1 MTDIALTVQSGPTV
15 ELTAD
20 APGAVTVTVSS
31 GGGVSTHAGLPD
43 LATSGHPVSVITGA
57 LSAATAATTYQPL
70 DSDLT
75 AIAALSTTSYGRALL
90 ALADA
95 AAGRTALGLGGAAT
109 LAVGTTAGTVAA
121 GDDSRIT
128 GAVAKSLVDAAGDLI
143 YATAA
148 DTVARLPLG
157 TASQVLTVNSGA
169 TAPEWAAASGGAAG
183 GGPTFASG
191 WYAGWSGAPAT
202 IGSTEDRAH
211 YVPIPVPRS
220 LTIDRIGI
228 EVTSSATG
236 SPTVRLGVYADANGV
251 PGALILDAGTVD
263 ASTTG
268 FKEITI
274 SQALTAGLVW
284 LACAQQGGTST
295 GVLRGMTGS
304 THVGIP
310 AGFSQYAVAAFY
322 ASGVTDALAASAPT
336 MESAVGTAPRIML
349 RVV

>member
-1 MTDIALTVQSGPTV
+1 MAYPASLD
-15 ELTAD
+15 ELTDGVPAD
-20 APGAVTVTVSS
+20 N
-31 GGGVSTHAGLPD
+31 
-43 LATSGHPVSVITGA
+43 I
-57 LSAATAATTYQPL
+57 AATTAMDDATYPH
-70 DSDLT
+70 DDHH
-75 AIAALSTTSYGRALL
+75 RALGVAVETVEAEL
-90 ALADA
+90 GTNPSGSEATVKARLDALD
-95 AAGRTALGLGGAAT
+95 T
-109 LAVGTTAGTVAA
+109 TVAA
-121 GDDSRIT
+121 KVP
-128 GAVAKSLVDAAGDLI
+128 ASLVDAAGDLI

-236 SPTVRLGVYADANGV
+236 SPTVRLGVYADGNGV

-263 ASTTG
+263 ASTPG
-268 FKEITI
+268 FKEIAI

-304 THVGIP
+304 THVAIP

-322 ASGVTDALAASAPT
+322 VSGVTGALAASAPT

>member
-1 MTDIALTVQSGPTV
+1 MSDITLTVSAPGPTV

-20 APGAVTVTVSS
+20 APGAVTVTVNE
-31 GGGVSTHAGLPD
+31 GGGASDHGALTGLADDDHTQYAKRASNLSD
-43 LATSGHPVSVITGA
+43 LA
-57 LSAATAATTYQPL
+57 SAATA
-70 DSDLT
+70 
-75 AIAALSTTSYGRALL
+75 
-90 ALADA
+90 
-95 AAGRTALGLGGAAT
+95 RTNLGLGTAAVQ
-109 LAVGTTAGTVAA
+109 AASAFEAA
-121 GDDSRIT
+121 GV
-128 GAVAKSLVDAAGDLI
+128 AVPKSLVDAKGDI
-143 YATAA
+143 IAATAA
-148 DTVARLPLG
+148 DTVARVQVGADG
-157 TASQVLTVNSGA
+157 TVLTADVASAAGVKWA
-169 TAPEWAAASGGAAG
+169 TPAGGAAD

-191 WYAGWSGAPAT
+191 WYAGWSGTAAT
-202 IGSTEDRAH
+202 VGSIEDRGH